1 MLPEEGWRRG
11 LVYGAIDGLLL
22 TVFPWV
28 VTWRAYNAEE
38 KPFAKKLALGFLAW
52 LFIVVSTTAYHAG
65 YSDFRSK
72 KMIQPIIGNTIMSI
86 PTLVSANPIG
96 SPLTHAIMH
105 IAAVI
110 HSPKTELFLPPH
122 RE

>member
-1 MLPEEGWRRG
+1 MRG

-28 VTWRAYNAEE
+28 VTWRARNAEE
-38 KPFAKKLALGFLAW
+38 KPFAKKLAVGFFAW
-52 LFIVVSTTAYHAG
+52 ILILVMTTAYHAG
-65 YSDFRSK
+65 YADFRSG
-72 KMIQPIIGNTIMSI
+72 KMIQPNIGNTIISI
-86 PTLVSANPIG
+86 PTLVVANPIG

-105 IAAVI
+105 VAAVI
-110 HSPKTELFLPPH
+110 HSPRTELFLPPH